1 MKKISFYFFLIL
13 FVLFIFISCEKV
25 SKSVFSI
32 DPSAC
37 NSCGKCLLKCPVD
50 AIEFSA
56 DNKAMIDQTKC
67 IQCGKCVSACPQNA
81 IY

>member
-1 MKKISFYFFLIL
+1 M
-13 FVLFIFISCEKV
+13 
-25 SKSVFSI
+25 FSI
-32 DPSAC
+32 NPSAC
-37 NSCGKCLLKCPVD
+37 NSCGKCILKCPVD